1 VKLGVVTFRRV
12 AVLATLWTTGVL
24 TFTSASNAQP
34 KTYERTVPQSKAVV
48 EKVLKEMQVFL
59 SGHLPALDG
68 FAIASDRPLA
78 RYQRAY
84 YQATVEVS
92 STASGGSLVRVSAK
106 VTAWYSDPVRSRSGY
121 QLLTSNGRLEVD
133 ILDQLSEQL
142 AATTPVR
149 ENTGGEIEP
158 SDKTSDSAQAAVYPP
173 TTHLPESPPTFSS
186 SLLQGLAAQE
196 KAASQVSALRP
207 KDPDQTRLQAEL
219 EQLEGILKNQ
229 VHPKNLAAVKKSGTA
244 VVSTPSL
251 NAKPLFLAS
260 AHDEFEILN
269 FNQDWV
275 HVRISGLSRGWIWR
289 NDLEMPDDIPET
301 QAGPASAT
309 ATDLFRV
316 AREDTA
322 PFPGDWEPLRGKNV
336 KVISVQKTY
345 EAAKNGSPQMK
356 LEFAKSLFDKN
367 YSEIAQKFPNLAGIV
382 VIFDSSDGGMI
393 AAAESTLEK
402 WKAGA
407 LSDAALWHN
416 CFFDPPET
424 FLATGPS
431 ANQ

>member
-68 FAIASDRPLA
+68 FAIASDRPLT

-149 ENTGGEIEP
+149 KNTGGEIEP
-158 SDKTSDSAQAAVYPP
+158 SDKTADSAQAAVYPP

-196 KAASQVSALRP
+196 KTASQVTALKP
-207 KDPDQTRLQAEL
+207 KDPDQTRLQSEL

-289 NDLEMPDDIPET
+289 NDLEMPDDIPDT
-301 QAGPASAT
+301 QPEPAA
-309 ATDLFRV
+309 AAAADLFRV
-316 AREDTA
+316 VREDTA

-345 EAAKNGSPQMK
+345 EAGKDGSPQMK

-367 YSEIAQKFPNLAGIV
+367 YSEIAQKSPNLAGIV